1 MFNKFNCF
9 ITGFNY
15 QLISSC
21 SEEAKKMAKRYA
33 GLLILISIIWFVI
46 GFSFATRY
54 LNLGTLGGV
63 FMAIICVIA
72 IILIERNIILSSK
85 KNNKGLVIFR
95 IVLAIVM
102 AIIGSLIIDQMM
114 FAEDVDERRIIVI
127 QQKVNT
133 SFPIKSKE
141 LKAQILQ
148 LNNQIKQFEYRRD
161 LLSSD
166 VSKNPTIK
174 SFSSSSN
181 VSSQGDSVTTRTLS
195 VSSNDIPNPKIEQLT
210 NVQQQLTTSFGLL
223 KSKNNDLLQLRDE
236 LQKEFENRR
245 GFLDELKILYDVV
258 IESNL
263 SIFVYIMWFIFFLA
277 IEMFIVFSKIGETEN
292 DYHRLVQQQIDLHL
306 RRLEKL

>member
-1 MFNKFNCF
+1 
-9 ITGFNY
+9 
-15 QLISSC
+15 
-21 SEEAKKMAKRYA
+21 MA
-33 GLLILISIIWFVI
+33 V
-46 GFSFATRY
+46 
-54 LNLGTLGGV
+54 
-63 FMAIICVIA
+63 ICVIA

-85 KNNKGLVIFR
+85 KKNTGLVIFR
-95 IVLAIVM
+95 IVLAFVM

-127 QQKVNT
+127 QQKVN
-133 SFPIKSKE
+133 SNFPIKSKE
-141 LKAQILQ
+141 LKAQIVQ
-148 LNNQIKQFEYRRD
+148 LNNQIKQFENRRD
-161 LLSSD
+161 NLSRD

>member
-1 MFNKFNCF
+1 MFTKFNCF

-15 QLISSC
+15 QLITSC
-21 SEEAKKMAKRYA
+21 SEEAKKMTKRYA
-33 GLLILISIIWFVI
+33 GLLILISLVWFAI

-54 LNLGTLGGV
+54 LNLGLFGGV
-63 FMAIICVIA
+63 FMASICVVA
-72 IILIERNIILSSK
+72 IILIERNIILSTKK
-85 KNNKGLVIFR
+85 KNSGLVIFR
-95 IVLAIVM
+95 VILALVM
-102 AIIGSLIIDQMM
+102 AIIGSLIIDQII

-127 QQKVNT
+127 QNKVNA

-141 LKAQILQ
+141 LKEQIFQ
-148 LNNQIKQFEYRRD
+148 LNSQMKQFESRRD
-161 LLSSD
+161 KLAND

-210 NVQQQLTTSFGLL
+210 NVQQQLTTSFSLL
-223 KSKNNDLLQLRDE
+223 KSKNNELLQLRDD
-236 LQKEFENRR
+236 LQKEFEKRR

-263 SIFVYIMWFIFFLA
+263 SIIVYLMWFVFFLA
-277 IEMFIVFSKIGETEN
+277 IEMFIVFSKIGESEN
-292 DYHRLVQQQIDLHL
+292 DYHRLIQQQVDLHL